1 MAPTVLSKK
10 IKLLQMLTNF
20 HIGGTERQVANLAL
34 GIDPSHFDLH
44 LACLRHSGE
53 LLAELET
60 LRVPRSEFRIGPLY
74 SPKTLWQGIRLAH
87 YVRRNVIQIVHSFGF
102 YPNVFTVPVARL
114 AGAVIVVASI
124 RDTGDLLTG
133 VQRRLLK
140 LVCRLADCVLVNAEA
155 IRENLI
161 EQGYDPSNIVVI
173 RNGIT
178 LPKASGKERS
188 AALRRELGIPLSARV
203 VAVFSRLNRMKGVQ
217 YFLDAAMVLAGRFPD
232 VHFLV
237 VGDGGSKT
245 ELEEHARGLGLG
257 QRIVFT
263 GFRGDVPDLLSEAAI
278 SVLPSLSEGTS
289 NTLLESMAAGIPV
302 VATRVGGNPEVVEDG
317 VSGLLVPPRDS
328 AALAAAMARLLE
340 DPDLALRLGRAGM
353 RRVSEL
359 FSIDG
364 SVHQTE
370 HLYQRLVDGKG
381 HVCESC

>member
-1 MAPTVLSKK
+1 MARIVQSEK

-34 GIDPSHFDLH
+34 GIDSSHFELH

-53 LLAELET
+53 LLAEMET
-60 LRVPRSEFRIGPLY
+60 LRAPRPEFRIGALY
-74 SPKTLWQGIRLAH
+74 SPKTFWQALRLAH
-87 YVRRNVIQIVHSFGF
+87 YVRRNLIQIVHSYGF

-114 AGAVIVVASI
+114 AGAPIVVASI
-124 RDTGDLLTG
+124 RDTGDLLTPM
-133 VQRRLLK
+133 QRRLQK
-140 LVCRLADCVLVNAEA
+140 MVCRLADCVLVNAEA

-173 RNGIT
+173 RNGIR
-178 LPKASGKERS
+178 LSKVAGKGQG
-188 AALRRELGIPLSARV
+188 AILRRELGLPLSARL

-217 YFLDAAMVLAGRFPD
+217 YFLDAAIVLAGRFPD
-232 VHFLV
+232 VRFLV
-237 VGDGGSKT
+237 VGDGESKK
-245 ELEEHARGLGLG
+245 ELEEHACRLGLG

-263 GFRGDVPDLLSEAAI
+263 GFRSDVPDLLSETAI
-278 SVLPSLSEGTS
+278 SVLPSLSEGAS

-302 VATRVGGNPEVVEDG
+302 IATRVGGNPEVVEDG

-328 AALAAAMARLLE
+328 AAIAAATARLLE
-340 DPDLALRLGRAGM
+340 DEDLALRLGRAGM

-364 SVHQTE
+364 SVHETE
-370 HLYQRLVDGKG
+370 RLYQRLVEAKS
-381 HVCESC
+381 HV

>member
-1 MAPTVLSKK
+1 MVPVMQSKK
-10 IKLLQMLTNF
+10 IALLQMLTNF

-60 LRVPRSEFRIGPLY
+60 LPVPRSEFRIGPLY

-87 YVRRNVIQIVHSFGF
+87 YVRRNLIQIVHSFGF

-114 AGAVIVVASI
+114 AGAAIVVASI
-124 RDTGDLLTG
+124 RDTGDLLTPT
-133 VQRRLLK
+133 QRRLLK

-155 IRENLI
+155 IRENLLQ
-161 EQGYDPSNIVVI
+161 QGYCPANIVVI

-178 LPKASGKERS
+178 LPKAPGKERR
-188 AALRRELGIPLSARV
+188 ALLRRELGIPFSARV

-217 YFLDAAMVLAGRFPD
+217 YFLDAALVLAGRFPD

-245 ELEEHARGLGLG
+245 ELEEHAGRLGLG

-370 HLYQRLVDGKG
+370 HLYQRLVETKG